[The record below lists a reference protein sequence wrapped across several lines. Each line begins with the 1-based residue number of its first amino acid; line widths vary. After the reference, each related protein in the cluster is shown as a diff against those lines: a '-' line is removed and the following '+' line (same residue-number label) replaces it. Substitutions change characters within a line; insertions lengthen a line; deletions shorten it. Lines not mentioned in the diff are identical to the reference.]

1 MYQRPPNGGHACGSA
16 FFFLGRVVLVP
27 APEEVLDKDNGQ
39 RRQVEAD
46 ALLHPVH
53 GLVVLGFDLSAIG
66 KPAAAVDHSVRRE
79 DLFINPRIRGAN
91 AILLAQDRQEIA
103 HHHELVA
110 LFVKP
115 AESDDAL
122 GVIVVGDP
130 GEALPG
136 EVHLPQRGMLQIEMV
151 QVL

>member
-1 MYQRPPNGGHACGSA
+1 MPPS
-16 FFFLGRVVLVP
+16 FLSCWPQPSWILP
-27 APEEVLDKDNGQ
+27 
-39 RRQVEAD
+39 QVEAD